1 MNTLMKGEKMKIEGE
16 GKLLL
21 EQLKEI
27 SSAMLEGLTELDNKI
42 YNLQEEIKKESEFSK
57 ESIIS
62 RLQDLRNS
70 VVSIEKKDNEE
81 LEEEQILENMIKKL
95 DELIQLTFG

>member
-1 MNTLMKGEKMKIEGE
+1 MKIEGE